1 MVALEFFFLHFNF
14 MLLLLVFS
22 NPSNLNIIVTR
33 VTAIATSRGTT
44 HHVQPCRQ
52 AEMNDGVIFAA
63 ILIPSA
69 AMQPAA
75 AYIAGCFIPFL
86 LFIMFQTIQLNFLI
100 PCLPDHLETDSEESN
115 GGPLVINPLPADS
128 SLSFGL
134 IIGIP
139 LMSLP
144 ETLKS
149 DDPCPTAT

>member
-1 MVALEFFFLHFNF
+1 
-14 MLLLLVFS
+14 
-22 NPSNLNIIVTR
+22 
-33 VTAIATSRGTT
+33 
-44 HHVQPCRQ
+44 
-52 AEMNDGVIFAA
+52 MNDGVIFAA

-86 LFIMFQTIQLNFLI
+86 IFIMFQTIQLNFLI
-100 PCLPDHLETDSEESN
+100 PCLPGHPETDSEESN
-115 GGPLVINPLPADS
+115 GGPLVINPLPAGS

-144 ETLKS
+144 
-149 DDPCPTAT
+149 A